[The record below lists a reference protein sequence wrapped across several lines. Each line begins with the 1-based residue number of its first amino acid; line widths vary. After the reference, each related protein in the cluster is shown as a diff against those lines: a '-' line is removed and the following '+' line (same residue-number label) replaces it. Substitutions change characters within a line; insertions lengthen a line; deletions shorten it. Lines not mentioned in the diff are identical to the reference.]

1 MKMRPP
7 IFIPLEKVLEIHD
20 RQIRNYGGDS
30 SVRDIGLLES
40 AIAVPSSG
48 VGDVYFHDFPFGM
61 AAAYLF
67 HIVKDH
73 PFVDG
78 NKRTGAV
85 TALAFLAVNGYCLEA
100 KENDLEKMVLSVA
113 AGKIPKGAVADFFRR
128 YCQQNR

>member
-1 MKMRPP
+1 MRTRPP

-20 RQIRNYGGDS
+20 RQIRNYGGDNS
-30 SVRDIGLLES
+30 IRDAGLLES
-40 AIAVPSSG
+40 ALAVPSAG
-48 VGDVYFHDFPFGM
+48 VGNAYFHDFPFGM

-100 KENDLEKMVLSVA
+100 DEKDLENMVLSVA
-113 AGKIPKGAVADFFRR
+113 AGGMSKDEVEAFFRR
-128 YCQQNR
+128 YCR